1 MTISSS
7 DIEQPFSIQ
16 LIDNLSQNGLA
27 AFQNQAN
34 RFLIGNEDSNANAI
48 ILRSTNL
55 HDYVFPTSLE
65 IVGRAGAGTNNIPV
79 QTLTDLGI
87 PVLNTPGANANAV
100 KELALAGL
108 LISSR
113 NICNAWQY
121 VESLPNDEHLTTSI
135 EANKKR
141 FVGAELPGKTL
152 GVIGLGKIGVNVA
165 NAANHLGM
173 RVLGFDPAISVKNAW
188 QLNSAVEQIDSL
200 PELLA
205 QADYLTLHIPLT
217 KETTHFIDQEKIALL
232 KNKAVVLNF
241 SRASIV
247 DHLAIKNALDSEQLS
262 CYVSDFPNDVLH
274 HHPRTI
280 TLPHLGASTKEAQD
294 NCATMIS
301 RQIHDYLIDGTIK
314 HSVNFP
320 SVSLKRRDGYRISIS
335 NKNVPNMVA
344 QISSVLSQSNL
355 NILEMINQSRN
366 GIAYNLIDIDQS
378 IQPHQL
384 EALHAIEGVLRIRNL
399 H

>member
-1 MTISSS
+1 
-7 DIEQPFSIQ
+7 
-16 LIDNLSQNGLA
+16 
-27 AFQNQAN
+27 
-34 RFLIGNEDSNANAI
+34 
-48 ILRSTNL
+48 
-55 HDYVFPTSLE
+55 
-65 IVGRAGAGTNNIPV
+65 
-79 QTLTDLGI
+79 
-87 PVLNTPGANANAV
+87 
-100 KELALAGL
+100 
-108 LISSR
+108 
-113 NICNAWQY
+113 
-121 VESLPNDEHLTTSI
+121 
-135 EANKKR
+135 
-141 FVGAELPGKTL
+141 
-152 GVIGLGKIGVNVA
+152 
-165 NAANHLGM
+165 M

-205 QADYLTLHIPLT
+205 QSDYLTLHIPLT

-241 SRASIV
+241 SRANIV
-247 DHLAIKNALDSEQLS
+247 DHLAMKNALDTEQLS

-280 TLPHLGASTKEAQD
+280 TLPHLGASTQEAQD
-294 NCATMIS
+294 NCAAMIS
-301 RQIHDYLIDGTIK
+301 QQIHDYLIDGTIK

-320 SVSLKRRDGYRISIS
+320 SVSLKRRDGFRISIS
-335 NKNVPNMVA
+335 NKNIPNMVA
-344 QISSVLSQSNL
+344 QISSVLSQSDI
-355 NILEMINQSRN
+355 NILEMINQSRD